1 MATVNEA
8 KKTLQEGGI
17 LLYPTDTVWGLGCDA
32 TDENAV
38 QRIAELKGR
47 SGSKSFIVLVN
58 SFHMLEKFVP
68 EFPEICY
75 DLIDLSEKPLTI
87 IYDNPK
93 GLAKNVLAEDGSI
106 GIRLTDHPVVNQLI
120 QSIRKPIVSTSA
132 NISGEST
139 PTRFSEISEKIKSGV
154 DAIVEEEIDKVC
166 KQASSIIKIGADSS
180 VKVIR

>member
-32 TDENAV
+32 TDEKAV

-47 SGSKSFIVLVN
+47 SGDKSFIVLVN
-58 SFHMLEKFVP
+58 SFHMLEKYIP

-75 DLIDLSEKPLTI
+75 DLIDLSERPLTI

-93 GLAKNVLAEDGSI
+93 GLAANVLAQDGSI
-106 GIRLTDHPVVNQLI
+106 GIRLTNHPVVNQLI
-120 QSIRKPIVSTSA
+120 NSIRKPIVSTSA
-132 NISGEST
+132 NISGEPT
-139 PTRFSEISEKIKSGV
+139 PTCFAEVSDKIKQGV
-154 DAIVEEEIDKVC
+154 DAIVEEELDKVC